1 MTSLSISDISSCFQ
15 EKTCWFSLR
24 KVVIFIFYVVE
35 NADPI
40 FKTLDET
47 PGTTSTS
54 YGTSDGLR
62 IGSGSSVIYVLF
74 FPDAKVA

>member
-1 MTSLSISDISSCFQ
+1 M
-15 EKTCWFSLR
+15 
-24 KVVIFIFYVVE
+24 VE

-62 IGSGSSVIYVLF
+62 IGSGSSIIYVWF
-74 FPDAKVA
+74 SPDAWVAW